1 MPPVTDTISSVI
13 TTALNGFVDQ
23 AWLVAPLGL
32 AAGVVLF
39 GVPRLFR
46 WVKGL
51 AS

>member
-1 MPPVTDTISSVI
+1 MDPTISSVI
-13 TTALNGFVDQ
+13 SAALDGFVGQ
-23 AWLVAPLGL
+23 AWVVAPLGL

>member
-1 MPPVTDTISSVI
+1 MDPTIASVI
-13 TTALNGFVDQ
+13 ETALAGFTDQ
-23 AWLVAPLGL
+23 AWIVAPLGL

>member
-1 MPPVTDTISSVI
+1 MDPDTIGSVI
-13 TTALNGFVDQ
+13 QTALGGFTDQ
-23 AWLVAPLGL
+23 VWIVAPLGL
-32 AAGVVLF
+32 AAGVILF

>member
-1 MPPVTDTISSVI
+1 MTDPTIGSVI
-13 TTALNGFVDQ
+13 TTALEGFVDQ
-23 AWLVAPLGL
+23 AWVIAPLGL